1 MLNFSYYI
9 NNEYKY
15 IIWFI
20 SGLSIILLVYI
31 LYNFFR
37 NVDNSTDLKSIKKHV
52 DTLKK
57 EYLRYPTTFGSGRDY
72 VITKFNN
79 LLTNKQC
86 DMLINMAKNVGLSTS
101 EVYENGGLGVVN
113 EDGTY
118 GGSTL
123 NKDHR
128 KSEQAWLNNN
138 NNFNI
143 DNKNLI
149 KRLKL
154 ISEYITGIPSHHQED
169 IQVVKYEPGGYFKE
183 HFDAC
188 EGTYEECFGMNNVQG
203 QRITTLIIYL
213 NDDNLEGGET
223 KFPNINLSIKPV
235 KGLGVLFYNV
245 SEIDFQKIH
254 PLSKHTGTKLIKGT
268 KWLANV
274 WSHKSSFNLKEPKM
288 SDEFNKKYEKYM
300 EIINS
305 PDEECKCPYCP
316 NPDCKIKKKKVLKC
330 KNKKCINENCPN
342 YYLKHSICLCPYCYN
357 DYCQSKQLKDC
368 TNPSCTNTNCPN
380 AQKRFNDIKKIVIQK
395 MPK

>member
-20 SGLSIILLVYI
+20 TGLSIILLVYI
-31 LYNFFR
+31 LYKFFR

-79 LLTNKQC
+79 LLTSKQC
-86 DMLINMAKNVGLSTS
+86 DMLINMAKNVGLIKS
-101 EVYENGGLGVVN
+101 EVYENGGLGVIN
-113 EDGTY
+113 KDGTF

-123 NKDHR
+123 NKDER
-128 KSEQAWLNNN
+128 KSEQAWIVEN

-143 DNKNLI
+143 DDNNLI

-154 ISEYITGIPSHHQED
+154 ISEYITGIPSDYQEE

-183 HFDAC
+183 HYDAC
-188 EGTYEECFGMNNVQG
+188 NGTYQECFHMNNIQG

-245 SEIDFQKIH
+245 SEVDLQQIH
-254 PLSKHTGTKLIKGT
+254 PLSKHTGTELIKGT

-274 WSHKSSFNLKEPKM
+274 WSHESSYKKPKM

-300 EIINS
+300 EIFNS
-305 PDEECKCPYCP
+305 PSEECKCPHCP
-316 NPDCKIKKKKVLKC
+316 NPDCKAKKEKVLKC
-330 KNKKCINENCPN
+330 RNKKCNKENCPN
-342 YYLKHSICLCPYCYN
+342 YYLKHSICLCPNCGN
-357 DYCQSKQLKDC
+357 HYCQSKQLKECMD
-368 TNPSCTNTNCPN
+368 PSCINDNCPK
-380 AQKRFNDIKKIVIQK
+380 AQKRFNDIKKKVIEN